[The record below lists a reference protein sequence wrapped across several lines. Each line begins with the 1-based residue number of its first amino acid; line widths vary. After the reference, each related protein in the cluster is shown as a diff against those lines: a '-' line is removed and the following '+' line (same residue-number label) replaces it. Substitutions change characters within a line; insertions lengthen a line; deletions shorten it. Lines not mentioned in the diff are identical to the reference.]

1 MMMMMMMASGGL
13 HHRHTH
19 GQPEGGAR
27 GRHSR
32 HISGRECSGNVLSV
46 RQATSIDFRF
56 SLDTIT
62 VNEHV
67 LTFQIAVY
75 RFVGPT
81 ASKLTASH
89 GGHVVC
95 MAGAVIATLG
105 LLAASFVNNIP
116 LLILC
121 YAVITGLGFGLMYI
135 PAIVA
140 CVPYF
145 TKNRFFKKT

>member
-1 MMMMMMMASGGL
+1 M
-13 HHRHTH
+13 
-19 GQPEGGAR
+19 
-27 GRHSR
+27 
-32 HISGRECSGNVLSV
+32 
-46 RQATSIDFRF
+46 
-56 SLDTIT
+56 
-62 VNEHV
+62 
-67 LTFQIAVY
+67 TFQIAVY
-75 RFVGPT
+75 RFVGPS

-95 MAGAVIATLG
+95 MTGALVATLG
-105 LLAASFVNNIP
+105 LLLASFVNTIP

-145 TKNRFFKKT
+145 TKNRCLRERGKQY

>member
-1 MMMMMMMASGGL
+1 M
-13 HHRHTH
+13 
-19 GQPEGGAR
+19 
-27 GRHSR
+27 
-32 HISGRECSGNVLSV
+32 
-46 RQATSIDFRF
+46 
-56 SLDTIT
+56 
-62 VNEHV
+62 
-67 LTFQIAVY
+67 Y

-95 MAGAVIATLG
+95 MGGAMVATLG
-105 LLAASFVNNIP
+105 LLAASFVNTIP

-145 TKNRFFKKT
+145 SKNRSFLTKLLKNT

>member
-1 MMMMMMMASGGL
+1 MTMIMIVMMMSFVIRWDTSPGSSWTAS
-13 HHRHTH
+13 
-19 GQPEGGAR
+19 
-27 GRHSR
+27 SR
-32 HISGRECSGNVLSV
+32 SWRETPPSFRSPGVFRYSCVIFSGIKE
-46 RQATSIDFRF
+46 RQQ
-56 SLDTIT
+56 
-62 VNEHV
+62 E

-75 RFVGPT
+75 RFVGPS

-95 MAGAVIATLG
+95 MTGALVATLG
-105 LLAASFVNNIP
+105 LLAASFVNTIP

-145 TKNRFFKKT
+145 TKNRCF

>member
-1 MMMMMMMASGGL
+1 MDSL
-13 HHRHTH
+13 KHDL
-19 GQPEGGAR
+19 EGDTAV
-27 GRHSR
+27 
-32 HISGRECSGNVLSV
+32 ISLAGSV
-46 RQATSIDFRF
+46 QVCLFDFLGTKKRQQ
-56 SLDTIT
+56 
-62 VNEHV
+62 V

-75 RFVGPT
+75 RFVGPS
-81 ASKLTASH
+81 ASKLTASY

-95 MAGAVIATLG
+95 MTGALVATLG
-105 LLAASFVNNIP
+105 LLAASFVNTIP

-145 TKNRFFKKT
+145 TKNRCFLSKMK